1 MGQLGLGGS
10 LEDPNVTVPTHVKS
24 VATLLRNSRGEG
36 DTIAQIS
43 VGGSHSAIVTENGRV
58 LVCGS
63 NDFGQ
68 LGHEKSQSRFEAVDA
83 LETYEV
89 RAVSCGGAHTV
100 AVDRWG
106 KVFAWGSDDH
116 GQCGH
121 NAGTACRAP
130 K

>member
-1 MGQLGLGGS
+1 M
-10 LEDPNVTVPTHVKS
+10 TAPTHVKS
-24 VATLLRNSRGEG
+24 VTSLLRNSRGEA
-36 DTIAQIS
+36 DSIVQIS
-43 VGGSHSAIVTENGRV
+43 AGGSHTAVVTEKGSV

-68 LGHEKSQSRFEAVDA
+68 LGHEKSQSRFEVVDL
-83 LETYEV
+83 LETYEI
-89 RAVSCGGAHTV
+89 REVSCGGAHTV

-106 KVFAWGSDDH
+106 KVFAWGSDDR

-121 NAGTACRAP
+121 NAGTPTRPAP

>member
-1 MGQLGLGGS
+1 M
-10 LEDPNVTVPTHVKS
+10 EDPNVTTPTYVKS
-24 VATLLRNSRGEG
+24 VTNVLRNSRGE
-36 DTIAQIS
+36 DDSIVQIS
-43 VGGSHSAIVTENGRV
+43 AGGSHSAVVTEKGSV

-68 LGHEKSQSRFEAVDA
+68 LGHEKSQSRFEAVDL
-83 LETYEV
+83 LETYEI
-89 RAVSCGGAHTV
+89 RSVSCGGAHTV
-100 AVDRWG
+100 AIDRWG

-121 NAGTACRAP
+121 NTGSITCPVP